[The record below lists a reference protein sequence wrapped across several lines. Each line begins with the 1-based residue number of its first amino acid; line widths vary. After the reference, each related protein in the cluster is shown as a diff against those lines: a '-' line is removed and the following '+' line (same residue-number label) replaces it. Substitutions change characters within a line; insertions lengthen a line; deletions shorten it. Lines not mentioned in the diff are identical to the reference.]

1 METLLQDLRYGIR
14 NLSSTKGVALI
25 AILTLALGIGVNTAI
40 FSVINAVLL
49 QPLPFHDPGK
59 LVNLRQTEAAPGS
72 YPISAP
78 DYLDWKRDN
87 KTFQDMSFFHWP
99 HNMNASDNGQSQQI
113 LAIPTEANFFSVL
126 GVQPLLGRTW
136 APGEDQAGGSRIVV
150 LSYGLWKSMF
160 NSDPKIIGR
169 NIELDAAA
177 YTVVG
182 VMKPTFQ
189 FPVGTQLWIPQDMS
203 TKALGSRGSH
213 GPGAIGRLKPGVTVE
228 QALADLNVIDARLQQ
243 QYPLTNH
250 DVKAIVTPL
259 HESLVGRSRASL
271 ILMLWAVLLVLLIA
285 CVNVANLLL
294 SRAVA
299 RQKEMAVRA
308 AIGASRSRL
317 IRQLLTESV
326 LIAVFGGVVGL
337 FVAIGG
343 IQLLTSMKR
352 LALPP
357 TNPVEIN
364 LPVLLFT
371 FGVSVF
377 SGIIF
382 GLVPAFQTS
391 RPDLSEDLKG
401 AGASSLNRHKRS
413 TSNVLVIAEVGFALL
428 LLISAG
434 LLLKDFITLR
444 NTNIGVRTD
453 HVWTASLR
461 LPTARYAEQPQQF
474 QFAES
479 LLDRI
484 RQVPGV
490 ESVSITDTLPLNSQ
504 SNGYIHLPGHETEGQ
519 GGPLVESHNVS
530 IDYFKTLNIPV
541 LQGRTLN
548 QEDLATEIRID
559 ETLRPYNKEGKQP
572 DATLGRQLLYRAVI
586 NQTMANTIWPGQ
598 NPIGQIYTTGNE
610 SGPWQEVV
618 GVVGD
623 VRQAGLAAPPRPE
636 AYHVWDG
643 QAQFNLMIHTSVE
656 PSSITGAVREAVA
669 SADSSLPL
677 NRVRT
682 MQDVISDSS
691 AGAQFTT
698 TLLSLFAALAL
709 VLAIIGI
716 YGVLSYQVTQR
727 TREIGIRLALGASQR
742 NVLNLVVGEGLRLAL
757 IGFAIGMLSALA
769 ARKLLSASLQVVK
782 AGDPSIFV
790 LAPLLLV
797 VVAAA
802 ACFVPASRASR
813 IHPMVA
819 LREE

>member
-59 LVNLRQTEAAPGS
+59 LVRLNETEAAPGI

-78 DYLDWKRDN
+78 DYMDWKRDN

-99 HNMNASDNGQSQQI
+99 HNMNLSDSGQAQQI
-113 LAIPTEANFFSVL
+113 IAIPTEANFFSVL

-136 APGEDQAGGSRIVV
+136 APGEDQAGGSRIVI

-160 NSDPKIIGR
+160 NSDPKVIGK
-169 NIELDAAA
+169 NIDLDAAS

-203 TKALGSRGSH
+203 TKALGIRGNH
-213 GPGAIGRLKPGVTVE
+213 GPGAIGRLKPGVSVE
-228 QALADLNVIDARLQQ
+228 QALADLNVISARLEQQ
-243 QYPLTNH
+243 FPLTNQK
-250 DVKAIVTPL
+250 VAAIVTPL
-259 HESLVGRSRASL
+259 HESMVGRSRDS
-271 ILMLWAVLLVLLIA
+271 LMLMLGAVVLVLLIA

-294 SRAVA
+294 SRALA

-308 AIGASRSRL
+308 AIGASRARL

-371 FGVSVF
+371 FGVSVL
-377 SGIIF
+377 SGVIF
-382 GLVPAFQTS
+382 GLVPAFHTS
-391 RPDLSEDLKG
+391 RPDLSEELKG
-401 AGASSLNRHKRS
+401 TGTSSLNRHKRS

-434 LLLKDFITLR
+434 LLLKDFVTLR

-461 LPTARYAEQPQQF
+461 LPTARYGEQPQQF
-474 QFAES
+474 HFGQAVLEK
-479 LLDRI
+479 I

-490 ESVSITDTLPLNSQ
+490 ESVGITDRLPLNGGT
-504 SNGYIHLPGHETEGQ
+504 NGYIHLPGHETEGQ

-530 IDYFKTLNIPV
+530 VDYFKALNIPV
-541 LQGRTLN
+541 LQGRAFN
-548 QEDLATEIRID
+548 DEDLATEIHND
-559 ETLRPYNKEGKQP
+559 ETLNALAKADKQP
-572 DATLGRQLLYRAVI
+572 DATLGRQLLYRTVI
-586 NQTMANTIWPGQ
+586 NKTMADTFWAGQ

-610 SGPWQEVV
+610 TGTWKQVV

-623 VRQAGLAAPPRPE
+623 VRQLGLAVPPSPE
-636 AYHVWDG
+636 SYDVWDG
-643 QAQFNLMIHTSVE
+643 QPQFNLLIHTSVD
-656 PSSITGAVREAVA
+656 PSSIAGAVRQAVG
-669 SADSSLPL
+669 SVDPSLPL
-677 NRVRT
+677 YRART
-682 MQDVISDSS
+682 MQDLISDSS

-698 TLLSLFAALAL
+698 TLLSLFAGLAL
-709 VLAIIGI
+709 VLAIVGI

-742 NVLNLVVGEGLRLAL
+742 NVLNLVVGEGLRLAFV
-757 IGFAIGMLSALA
+757 GFAIGIASAFA

-782 AGDPSIFV
+782 AGDPTIFV
-790 LAPLLLV
+790 IAPLLLV
-797 VVAAA
+797 LVAAA
-802 ACFVPASRASR
+802 ACLVPASRASR